1 MNGVTDDA
9 GETVSVADYQAILT
23 YATTQDP
30 ALREKLDRK
39 RSGRDNWMA
48 LFVSF
53 AVRDDLGR
61 PEPGCEAGDD
71 TTDAASD
78 DAGSVGVDGQLQD
91 GLGDGDTAGGL

>member
-1 MNGVTDDA
+1 MRT
-9 GETVSVADYQAILT
+9 ILFEAVLGT
-23 YATTQDP
+23 L
-30 ALREKLDRK
+30 LRELPLGVHMH
-39 RSGRDNWMA
+39 SLLLLEATMA
-48 LFVSF
+48 VLVYTLFVSF

-91 GLGDGDTAGGL
+91 GRGDGDTAGGLQ